1 MDGVASTTLRTNF
14 NSQVMEDGIV
24 RIALSLGLAAL
35 LLTASYAGAEDK
47 PKMTIKE
54 VMKIV
59 AKEKLLAKVTDDKGT
74 AEDKKKLLEAFEE
87 LAKNKPSKGDPE
99 NWKKLT
105 GTIVTAAKGVV
116 DGKEGSIDALKKATK
131 CGDCHSA
138 HK

>member
-1 MDGVASTTLRTNF
+1 M
-14 NSQVMEDGIV
+14 

-35 LLTASYAGAEDK
+35 FLTASFAGAEDK
-47 PKMTIKE
+47 PNKTIKE

-59 AKEKLLAKVTDDKGT
+59 AKEKLLAKVTDNKGT
-74 AEDKKKLLEAFEE
+74 DEDKKKLLEAFEE

-116 DGKEGSIDALKKATK
+116 EGKEGSIDALKKATK